1 MSCIGGKKKQTL
13 LCFLVSVSIFLPTFA
28 TINTTPVQ
36 GAQLTYPSTRKV
48 VALTFDADMTPYMLK
63 RLKHKEVSG
72 WYNSAVIEALEE
84 AQVPATLFLTGLWIE
99 TYATTT
105 HLLSENPLLELGNHS
120 YSHGGFTSP
129 CYGLAKVPE
138 ANDLAEILKTD
149 ALLQK
154 YATHYVKLFRFPG
167 LCRDAEDISVAHKAG
182 YTVVDGDI
190 HGDDGFQKNPEIIAQ
205 HVLQEVHSG
214 SIIVLHMHGGPNAP
228 QTAVALPNIIKTL
241 REKGYTFVKVSDLLG
256 QGSKNER

>member
-1 MSCIGGKKKQTL
+1 MSCVSGKKNQTF
-13 LCFLVSVSIFLPTFA
+13 LCFLVSVSIFLPTYV
-28 TINTTPVQ
+28 TLSTPAPVI
-36 GAQLTYPSTRKV
+36 AAPLHTPSDKV

-63 RLKHKEVSG
+63 RLQHKEVSS

-84 AQVPATLFLTGLWIE
+84 AQVPATLFLTGMWIE

-105 HLLSENPLLELGNHS
+105 RLLSENPLLELGNHS
-120 YSHGGFTSP
+120 YTHGGFTHN
-129 CYGLAKVPE
+129 CYGLANVPE

-154 YATHYVKLFRFPG
+154 YATRYVKLFRFPG
-167 LCRDAEDISVAHKAG
+167 LCHDAEDLSIVSKAG

-190 HGDDGFQKNPEIIAQ
+190 HGDDGFQKNPEIITE
-205 HVLQEVHSG
+205 HVLREVRPG

-228 QTAVALPNIIKTL
+228 QTAAALPSIIKTL